1 MSVRVLA
8 FFDTRYQPALAG
20 GADPWKA
27 LRDARAPSRLHFAL
41 DQPSTLGMY
50 DLSERTVAAQVVL
63 FARNAGVDGFVVDV
77 LWDEARKS
85 YQTGAEPLAIATG
98 ESFGLAFQWRNGP
111 DAFWQAPASVEARQE
126 RAAALVGALKVGHP
140 ALMDGRLP
148 LVVKYPKLVWEPAE
162 TLALLRREAEAA
174 GLPGLY
180 LIACRAEDRDGKYTK
195 GQGYDALIDPGPAE
209 WQSCPPSNN
218 PSGLDYL
225 EVMAGL
231 RDSVEYLD
239 RFYDYPLFA
248 VARMINRDQRG
259 KVLARVFPGYF
270 DWQKHPEG
278 GAMHLVNRKTNGTQP
293 VDRHLYGLF
302 FENAM
307 LWTRNNIPPDE
318 RVVFLDSWNGW
329 LTGSQVEP
337 SLMEGDLVYN
347 ATRAAIDRARYVIKG
362 RDSAPEAA
370 VDAAMKERIAL
381 LVEAAKNF

>member
-8 FFDTRYQPALAG
+8 FFDTRYQSGPG
-20 GADPWKA
+20 GASDAWRP
-27 LRDARAPSRLHFAL
+27 LREARAPSRLHFPL

-50 DLSERTVAAQVVL
+50 DLSDQTAAAQVVL
-63 FARNAGVDGFVVDV
+63 FARNAGIDGFVVDV
-77 LWDEARKS
+77 QWDSGRLC
-85 YQTGAEPLAIATG
+85 YVTGAEGLAAVAG
-98 ESFGLAFQWRNGP
+98 ETFELAFQWRNGP
-111 DAFWQAPASVEARQE
+111 DAFWQESTPPESRRT
-126 RAAALVGALKVGHP
+126 RAAALIQALTVGNP
-140 ALMDGRLP
+140 ALMDGRIP
-148 LVVKYPKLVWEPAE
+148 LVVKYPKLLWNPSE
-162 TLALLRREAEAA
+162 TLALLRQQAEAA

-180 LIACRAEDRDGKYTK
+180 LIACRAEDRDGKYTQ
-195 GQGYDALIDPGPAE
+195 GQGYDALMDPGPAE

-218 PSGLDYL
+218 PTGLDYL

-231 RDSVEYLD
+231 KDSVEYMD

-248 VARMINRDQRG
+248 VARMINRDLRG

-278 GAMHLVNRKTNGTQP
+278 GAMHLVNRRSGGTQP

-307 LWTRNNIPPDE
+307 LWTQGHLPAGE

-337 SLMEGDLVYN
+337 SLLDGDLVYN
-347 ATRAAIDRARYVIKG
+347 ATRSAIDRARYVIKS
-362 RDSAPEAA
+362 RDSAPEDHL
-370 VDAAMKERIAL
+370 DAAIRDRIAL
-381 LVEAAKNF
+381 LCEAAKNF